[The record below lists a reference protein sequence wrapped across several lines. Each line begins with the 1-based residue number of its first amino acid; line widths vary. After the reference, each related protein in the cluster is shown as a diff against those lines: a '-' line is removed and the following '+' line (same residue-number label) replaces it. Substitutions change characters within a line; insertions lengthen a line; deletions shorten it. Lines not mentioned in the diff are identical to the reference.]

1 MKAVNLRHLR
11 ESKGFSQSY
20 LALKL
25 GKSQS
30 TLSKIEN
37 GSIYVTEKIAA
48 QLSEILQVP
57 VATLFSEEPH
67 LIQAVNSNNL
77 ANLLFENRKLL
88 VEVQLNQK
96 TILEKLQIVP
106 SGEGAE

>member
-20 LALKL
+20 IALKL

-37 GSIYVTEKIAA
+37 GYICVTEKVAV
-48 QLSEILQVP
+48 QLSEILQVTM
-57 VATLFSEEPH
+57 ARLFSEEKDS
-67 LIQAVNSNNL
+67 IQSVKSDDL

-96 TILEKLQIVP
+96 TILEKFNIVP
-106 SGEGAE
+106 SGEGG